1 MKKFCKIALIAVILL
16 VLAGCN
22 KKENVALRE
31 LSNNDYEM
39 IDKIL
44 ESGDEGI
51 PLPEG
56 SIVRKDANKTY
67 TITLPQG

>member
-1 MKKFCKIALIAVILL
+1 MKKFSKIALIAVILL

-44 ESGDEGI
+44 ESGDEGYHF
-51 PLPEG
+51 LKA
-56 SIVRKDANKTY
+56 V
-67 TITLPQG
+67 